1 MNQLKFPLPEGFC
14 TGHGRADMSPQVPV
28 MMGGGWN
35 AEEVRDPLYAT
46 CTAISDGENVV
57 LLFHMDMKDMPR
69 PIFLNAS
76 AKIFEKTGVPQENVI
91 LNATHTHNCPHT
103 SSMKDPAAVA
113 WRERV
118 AEAAAEAAEMALK
131 DLAPSTI
138 SIAYGDTYR
147 LNFVRRYLMPDGKY
161 KMNASS
167 KMNPVAHETEADPEF
182 RLIRFHRDGKK
193 DIVLVNWQC
202 HCATS
207 QGYFRY
213 SVSADIVEIMR
224 LRVEKDAD
232 VHFAYHNGHS
242 ANINTLDALGN
253 KLHKLHLDMA
263 DEMANRIL
271 KALENTEPVQ
281 SGKIHIDTLTMM
293 QPVRQDSEERR
304 KGALEWAR
312 AEADDRPAV
321 LEKYG
326 FDSMYEAIAINTRAN
341 MEPISELHV
350 TALSFGDIG
359 VTTMPFEAF
368 DQNGMQIRAASPCKM
383 TFTLAYTNGA
393 LGYMPA
399 EEIFPHG
406 GYEVYVSRFE
416 RGTAEKCVKEL
427 LRMLNEQ
434 KNSTK

>member
-1 MNQLKFPLPEGFC
+1 MKDLKFPLPKGF
-14 TGHGRADMSPQVPV
+14 TVGHGRADMSPQVPV
-28 MMGGGWN
+28 LMGGGWN

-46 CTAISDGENVV
+46 CTAVSDGETVA

-69 PIFLNAS
+69 PIFLS
-76 AKIFEKTGVPQENVI
+76 AAEKIFEKTGVPQENVI

-103 SSMKDPAAVA
+103 SSMADPAAVA

-118 AEAAAEAAEMALK
+118 AEAAAEAAEMALN
-131 DLAPSTI
+131 DLCPATI
-138 SIAYGDTYR
+138 SIGYGDTHR
-147 LNFVRRYLMPDGKY
+147 LNFVRRYLMQDGSY
-161 KMNASS
+161 KMNATS
-167 KMNPVAHETEADPEF
+167 KMNPLGHESEADPEF

-202 HCATS
+202 HCASS

-224 LRVEKDAD
+224 LRVEKEAD

-242 ANINTLDALGN
+242 ANINTLDAMGN

-271 KALENTEPVQ
+271 KALEDTQPVE
-281 SGKIHIDTLTMM
+281 SGKIRMETATLSA
-293 QPVRQDSEERR
+293 PVQQDSEER
-304 KGALEWAR
+304 KQGAKEWAY
-312 AEADDRPAV
+312 ASQDDRPAV

-326 FDSMYEAIAINTRAN
+326 FDSMYEAIAINTRKN
-341 MEPISELHV
+341 MDPVSQMHV
-350 TALSFGDIG
+350 TALSFGDIAF
-359 VTTMPFEAF
+359 TTMPFEAF
-368 DQNGMQIRAASPCKM
+368 DQNGMQIRAASPYKM

-399 EEIFPHG
+399 AEIFPHG

-416 RGTAEKCVKEL
+416 CGTAEMCVQKL
-427 LRMLNEQ
+427 LQMLNSQ
-434 KNSTK
+434 KQA